1 MVPAIFISLP
11 RRWMRWDGEPLG
23 WPILFILVAADSER
37 TVAVLRLI
45 WTVSVRVRTIMRRY
59 MPTNIALDALRSR
72 RGLKWGIPAMLLAI
86 PYLYAAS
93 LLMALIHGGAPRRLF
108 AVTVILIWDSFKFIA
123 MGPVSLVALL
133 RVRAAESRE
142 RRALRRPVG
151 PLVRL

>member
-1 MVPAIFISLP
+1 M
-11 RRWMRWDGEPLG
+11 
-23 WPILFILVAADSER
+23 
-37 TVAVLRLI
+37 LRLI
-45 WTVSVRVRTIMRRY
+45 WTISVHVRTIMRRY

-93 LLMALIHGGAPRRLF
+93 LLTALIDDGAPRCLF
-108 AVTVILIWDSFKFIA
+108 AITVILIWDAFKFIA
-123 MGPVSLVALL
+123 MGPTSLVTLI
-133 RVRAAESRE
+133 RVRAAGSRE

>member
-1 MVPAIFISLP
+1 LVVVIFISLP
-11 RRWMRWDGEPLG
+11 RRWTRWDGKSLG

-37 TVAVLRLI
+37 TVAMLRLI
-45 WTVSVRVRTIMRRY
+45 WTISVHVRTIMRRY

-93 LLMALIHGGAPRRLF
+93 LLTALIDVGAPKWLF
-108 AVTVILIWDSFKFIA
+108 AVTAILIWDAFKFIA
-123 MGPVSLVALL
+123 MGPVSLVTLL
-133 RVRAAESRE
+133 RVCLAESRQ

-151 PLVRL
+151 PLIHL